1 MLLVSAIA
9 FGPPAINAARMT
21 ISKITLAAALA
32 LAALSQPAHAKT
44 DTPPGAPMSA
54 EDLVT
59 LERLGGSAVSPDGK
73 LVAWVATH
81 TDPLTFARTRAI
93 WARPLDGS
101 KPPPIKLDFDG
112 DVSDPTFS
120 PGGTLYFVAGAKS
133 PGGGA
138 DAAKIMR
145 LWSVKL
151 DARGAAVSA
160 PALASQFKTDVG
172 GFKFAPDGRHVAVW
186 GEVGRACPS
195 FGGCADDGDTSHPG
209 PGSGRLFR
217 DGTGFVRH
225 WDSWS
230 TPGKYNRVFA
240 FDLDAQ
246 GLVSGSG
253 HALDGD
259 PAHGGLVGDAPTRP
273 FGDGGEIGWSA
284 DSKAVVFTARKADAR
299 EPISTNL
306 DLWWAPIDGAP
317 PRNLTAANL
326 ATDSTPALSP
336 DGKWLAWTAMAR
348 PGYEAD
354 RLVVWLR
361 NLASGETHALTQGW
375 DRSVTS
381 LAWTRDSKALLATAE
396 DVLDTPIFRIDPASG
411 TVTRLAFFRGREGN
425 LGNVTPLADGRLVFT
440 RDSIEGPA
448 ELYVAKIGG
457 KPERLTDLDASR
469 LKALAPVVTRRFSFK
484 GAGGDTVWGQIT
496 KPATSGKLPAI
507 LYVHGGPQGSFND
520 AWSYRW
526 NPRVVASQ
534 GYAVVSVDFH
544 GSTGYG
550 QAFTDA
556 IRNDWG
562 GKPLEDLKLG
572 FAAAGALDGQVDT
585 ANACAMGASYGG
597 YMMNWIE
604 GQWPDQFKC
613 IVQHDGVFDA
623 RAMAYETEEL
633 WFDEWEHG
641 GHPYYEAPEAF
652 EKWNPAGHVDK
663 WRTPMLVITSEKD
676 FRIPYTQGLAAFTAA
691 QRRGVPSE
699 LLVFPDENHWVLKPK
714 NSLQWHR
721 TVFAWLAQWLRK

>member
-1 MLLVSAIA
+1 
-9 FGPPAINAARMT
+9 MT
-21 ISKITLAAALA
+21 ASKITLTAAFA
-32 LAALSQPAHAKT
+32 LAALSHPVHAKT
-44 DTPPGAPMSA
+44 DTTPGAPMSA

-81 TDPLTFARTRAI
+81 TDPLTFVRTRAL

-101 KPPPIKLDFDG
+101 KATPIKLDFDG
-112 DVSDPTFS
+112 DVSDPAFS
-120 PGGTLYFVAGAKS
+120 AQGALYFLAGAKA
-133 PGGGA
+133 PAAGA
-138 DAAKIMR
+138 DAAKIMQ
-145 LWSVKL
+145 LWSVRL
-151 DARGAAVSA
+151 DAHGAVMGS
-160 PALASQFKTDVG
+160 PALASMLKTDIG
-172 GFKFAPDGRHVAVW
+172 GFKIAPDGRHVAVW
-186 GEVGRACPS
+186 GEVGRACQT
-195 FGGCADDGDTSHPG
+195 FGGCATDGDTSHPG

-259 PAHGGLVGDAPTRP
+259 PAQGGLVGDAPTRP

-284 DSKAVVFTARKADAR
+284 DSKAVVFTARKADAQ

-306 DLWWAPIDGAP
+306 DLWWAPIDGSP
-317 PRNLTAANL
+317 PRNLTVANL
-326 ATDSTPALSP
+326 ATDTTPALSP
-336 DGKWLAWTAMAR
+336 DGKWLAWAAMAR

-361 NLASGETHALTQGW
+361 NLASGETRALTQSW

-381 LAWTRDSKALLATAE
+381 LAWTRDSKALYATAE
-396 DVLDTPIFRIDPASG
+396 DVLDTPIFRVDPTSG
-411 TVTRLAFFRGREGN
+411 AVTRLSFFPGREGN
-425 LGNVTPLADGRLVFT
+425 LGNVTVLADGRLVFT

-457 KPERLTDLDASR
+457 KPQRLTDLDASR
-469 LKALAPVVTRRFSFK
+469 LAALAPVVTKRFSFK
-484 GAGGDTVWGQIT
+484 GAAGDTVWGQIT
-496 KPATSGKLPAI
+496 KPASSGKLPAI

-534 GYAVVSVDFH
+534 GYAVVSIDFH

-572 FAAAGALDGQVDT
+572 FAAAGVFDSAIDT

-652 EKWNPAGHVDK
+652 EKWNPVNHVDK
-663 WRTPMLVITSEKD
+663 WRTPMLVITGEKD

>member
-1 MLLVSAIA
+1 
-9 FGPPAINAARMT
+9 MT
-21 ISKITLAAALA
+21 PSKQYLAAAFA
-32 LAALSQPAHAKT
+32 LAALSQPAFAKT
-44 DTPPGAPMSA
+44 DTGPAAPMSA

-73 LVAWVATH
+73 LVVWQATH
-81 TDPLTFARTRAI
+81 TDPVTFVRTRAL
-93 WARPLDGS
+93 WARPLYGATA
-101 KPPPIKLDFDG
+101 PPIRLDFDG
-112 DVSDPTFS
+112 DVSDPAFS
-120 PGGTLYFVAGAKS
+120 PAGVLYFLAGAKL
-133 PGGGA
+133 PGGAA
-138 DAAKIMR
+138 DAAKVTQ
-145 LWSVKL
+145 LWSARL
-151 DARGAAVSA
+151 DPRGAAIGA
-160 PALASQFKTDVG
+160 PVLASQFKTDVA
-172 GFKFAPDGRHVAVW
+172 GFKIAPDGKHLAVW
-186 GEVGRACPS
+186 GEVGRTCPT
-195 FGGCADDGDTSHPG
+195 FGGCATDGDTSHPG
-209 PGSGRLFR
+209 SQMTPGSGRLYQN
-217 DGTGFVRH
+217 GTGFVRH

-246 GLVSGSG
+246 GQVSGAG

-259 PAHGGLVGDAPTRP
+259 PANGGLVGDAPTRP

-284 DSKAVVFTARKADAR
+284 DSKSVVFTARKADSQ
-299 EPISTNL
+299 EPLSTNL
-306 DLWWAPIDGAP
+306 DLWWAPIDGAA
-317 PRNLTAANL
+317 PRNLTSANL

-361 NLASGETHALTQGW
+361 NLASGETRALTQGW
-375 DRSVTS
+375 DRSAAS
-381 LAWTRDSKALLATAE
+381 LTWSRDSKSLFATAE

-411 TVTRLAFFRGREGN
+411 AVARLSFFAGREGN
-425 LGNVTPLADGRLVFT
+425 LGNVTPLGDGRLVFT
-440 RDSIEGPA
+440 RDSIDGPA

-457 KPERLTDLDASR
+457 KPQQLTDLDASR
-469 LKALAPVVTRRFSFK
+469 LAALAPVVTRRFSFK

-496 KPATSGKLPAI
+496 KRAGAGKLPAI

-520 AWSYRW
+520 GWSYRW

-572 FAAAGALDGQVDT
+572 FAAAGALDPAIDT

-604 GQWPDQFKC
+604 GQWADRFKC

-652 EKWNPAGHVDK
+652 EKWNPVNHVDK
-663 WRTPMLVITSEKD
+663 WRTPMLVVTSEKD

-699 LLVFPDENHWVLKPK
+699 LLVFPDENHWVTKPK

-721 TVFAWLAQWLRK
+721 TVFAWLSQWLGKAASAK

>member
-1 MLLVSAIA
+1 
-9 FGPPAINAARMT
+9 MT
-21 ISKITLAAALA
+21 LSKITFVAALA
-32 LAALSQPAHAKT
+32 LAALPHSAQAKT
-44 DTPPGAPMSA
+44 DTGPGAPMSA
-54 EDLVT
+54 EDLIT
-59 LERLGGSAVSPDGK
+59 LERLGGSAVAPDGK
-73 LVAWVATH
+73 LVVWQQTH
-81 TDPLTFARTRAI
+81 TDPLTFVRSRAL
-93 WARPLDGS
+93 WARPLGS
-101 KPPPIKLDFDG
+101 ANPAPTKLEFDG
-112 DVSDPTFS
+112 DVSDPAFA
-120 PGGTLYFVAGAKS
+120 PDGTLYFLAGAKA
-133 PGGGA
+133 PGAAA
-138 DAAKIMR
+138 DAAKTMQ
-145 LWSVKL
+145 LWSVRL
-151 DARGAAVSA
+151 DVRGAAVGA
-160 PALASQFKTDVG
+160 PVLASQFKTDAG
-172 GFKFAPDGRHVAVW
+172 GFKIAPDGRHVAVW
-186 GEVGRACPS
+186 GEVGRTCAT

-217 DGTGFVRH
+217 NGTGFVRH

-246 GLVSGSG
+246 GRVAGAG
-253 HALDGD
+253 RALDGD
-259 PAHGGLVGDAPTRP
+259 PANGGLVGDAPTRP

-284 DSKAVVFTARKADAR
+284 DSKSVVFTARKADAQ
-299 EPISTNL
+299 EPTSTNL
-306 DLWWAPIDGAP
+306 DLWWAPIDGSA
-317 PRNLTAANL
+317 PRNLTTANQ
-326 ATDSTPALSP
+326 ATDNTPALSP

-348 PGYEAD
+348 PRYEAD

-361 NLASGETHALTQGW
+361 NLASGETRALTQGW
-375 DRSVTS
+375 DRSPTS
-381 LAWTRDSKALLATAE
+381 LAWSRDSKSLLATAE
-396 DVLDTPIFRIDPASG
+396 DVLDTPVFRIDATSG
-411 TVTRLAFFRGREGN
+411 AVRRLSFFPGREGTIGN
-425 LGNVTPLADGRLVFT
+425 LSVLADGRLVFT
-440 RDSIEGPA
+440 RDSIEAPA

-457 KPERLTDLDASR
+457 KPQRLTDLDASR
-469 LKALAPVVTRRFSFK
+469 LAALAPIVTRRFSFK

-496 KPATSGKLPAI
+496 KLAGSGPAGSAGAAKLPAI

-520 AWSYRW
+520 AWSNRW

-572 FAAAGALDGQVDT
+572 FAAAAALDGQVDT

-641 GHPYYEAPEAF
+641 GRTYYEDPAAF
-652 EKWNPAGHVDK
+652 EKWNPVNHVDK

-676 FRIPYTQGLAAFTAA
+676 FRIPYTQGLAAFTAT

-721 TVFAWLAQWLRK
+721 TVFAWLSKWLHTADAGK

>member
-1 MLLVSAIA
+1 MKNLKI
-9 FGPPAINAARMT
+9 
-21 ISKITLAAALA
+21 ISAAALA
-32 LAALSQPAHAKT
+32 LAMTCSPAQAKIET
-44 DTPPGAPMSA
+44 APGAPMSA

-59 LERLGGSAVSPDGK
+59 LERLGGSAVAPDGK
-73 LVAWVATH
+73 LVVWQQTH
-81 TDPLTFARTRAI
+81 TDPVTFARNRAI
-93 WARPLDGS
+93 YAKPLDGRQTGA
-101 KPPPIKLDFDG
+101 IKLDFDG
-112 DVSDPTFS
+112 DVSDPAFA
-120 PGGTLYFVAGAKS
+120 PDGKLYFLAGTKA
-133 PGGGA
+133 PGAAA
-138 DAAKIMR
+138 DAAKTMQ
-145 LWSVKL
+145 LWSVRF
-151 DARGAAVSA
+151 DARGAAIGTPV
-160 PALASQFKTDVG
+160 LASQFKTDAG
-172 GFKFAPDGRHVAVW
+172 GFKIAPDGRHVAVW
-186 GEVGRACPS
+186 GEVGRNCAT

-217 DGTGFVRH
+217 NGTGFVRH

-246 GLVSGSG
+246 GLVSGAG
-253 HALDGD
+253 RALDGD
-259 PAHGGLVGDAPTRP
+259 PAHGGLVGDAPTKP

-284 DSKAVVFTARKADAR
+284 DSKAVVFTGRKADAH

-306 DLWWAPIDGAP
+306 DLWWAPIDGGPQANLAP
-317 PRNLTAANL
+317 SNLTLTNR

-348 PGYEAD
+348 PTYEAD
-354 RLVVWLR
+354 RLVIWLR
-361 NLASGETHALTQGW
+361 NIASGENRALTQGW
-375 DRSVTS
+375 DRSPTS
-381 LAWTRDSKALLATAE
+381 LAWSRDSKSLFATAE
-396 DVLDTPIFRIDPASG
+396 DVLDTPVFRIDATSG
-411 TVTRLAFFRGREGN
+411 AVTRLNFFPGREGN
-425 LGNVTPLADGRLVFT
+425 IGNLSVLADGRMVFT

-448 ELYVAKIGG
+448 ELYLAKIG
-457 KPERLTDLDASR
+457 KNPQRLTDLDTSR
-469 LKALAPVVTRRFSFK
+469 LAALAPVVTRRFSFK

-496 KPATSGKLPAI
+496 KLAGSASFGKLPAI

-572 FAAAGALDGQVDT
+572 FAAASALDGQVDT
-585 ANACAMGASYGG
+585 TNACAMGASYGG

-604 GQWPDQFKC
+604 GQWPDKFKC

-641 GHPYYEAPEAF
+641 GHTYYEDPQAF
-652 EKWNPAGHVDK
+652 EKWNPVGHVDK

-714 NSLQWHR
+714 NALQWHR
-721 TVFAWLAQWLRK
+721 TVFAWLSQWLRNGEPAK

>member
-1 MLLVSAIA
+1 MKALNLFRVAA
-9 FGPPAINAARMT
+9 F
-21 ISKITLAAALA
+21 ALA
-32 LAALSQPAHAKT
+32 TLSTPLLAKT
-44 DTPPGAPMSA
+44 DSGPAAPMSA

-59 LERLGGSAVSPDGK
+59 LERLGSSAVSPDGK
-73 LVAWVATH
+73 LVVWQATH
-81 TDPLTFARTRAI
+81 TDPVTYARARLL
-93 WARPLDGS
+93 WARPLDS
-101 KPPPIKLDFDG
+101 ANSPSIKLDFDG
-112 DVSDPTFS
+112 DVSDPAFA
-120 PGGTLYFVAGAKS
+120 PDGALYFLAVAKA
-133 PGGGA
+133 PGA
-138 DAAKIMR
+138 DAAKITQ
-145 LWSVKL
+145 LWSVRL
-151 DARGAAVSA
+151 DARGAAATA
-160 PALASQFKTDVG
+160 PVLASQFKTDVA
-172 GFKFAPDGRHVAVW
+172 GFKIAPDGKHIAVW
-186 GEVGRACPS
+186 GEVGRACPT
-195 FGGCADDGDTSHPG
+195 FGSCADDGDTSHPG
-209 PGSGRLFR
+209 PGTGRLFH
-217 DGTGFVRH
+217 DGVGFVRH
-225 WDSWS
+225 WDTWS
-230 TPGKYNRVFA
+230 TPGKYHRVFA

-246 GLVSGSG
+246 GQVAGAG

-259 PAHGGLVGDAPTRP
+259 PANGGIVGDAPTRP
-273 FGDGGEIGWSA
+273 FGDGGEIGWTA
-284 DSKAVVFTARKADAR
+284 DSQSLVFTARLADR
-299 EPISTNL
+299 NEPRTTNL
-306 DLWWAPIDGAP
+306 DLWWAPIDGSA

-361 NLASGETHALTQGW
+361 NLSSGETHALTPGW
-375 DRSVTS
+375 DRSATS
-381 LAWTRDSKALLATAE
+381 LAWSRDSKALYATAE
-396 DVLDTPIFRIDPASG
+396 EVLDTPIFRIDRASG
-411 TVTRLAFFRGREGN
+411 AVTRLSFFGTREGH

-440 RDSIEGPA
+440 RDSIEAPA

-457 KPERLTDLDASR
+457 AKNQQWPQRLTDLDASR
-469 LKALAPVVTRRFSFK
+469 IAALAPVVTRRFSFK

-496 KPATSGKLPAI
+496 KPAGTGKLPAI

-572 FAAAGALDGQVDT
+572 FAAAGALDPQVDT

-604 GQWPDQFKC
+604 GQWADKFKC
-613 IVQHDGVFDA
+613 VVQHDGVFDA

-641 GHPYYEAPEAF
+641 GHPYYEDPAAF
-652 EKWNPAGHVDK
+652 EKWNPVNHVDQ
-663 WRTPMLVITSEKD
+663 WRTPMLVVTSEKD
-676 FRIPYTQGLAAFTAA
+676 FRIPYTQGLAAFSAA

-699 LLVFPDENHWVLKPK
+699 LLVFPDENHWVLKPR
-714 NSLQWHR
+714 NALQWHQ
-721 TVFAWLAQWLRK
+721 TVFAWLSKWLRK

>member
-1 MLLVSAIA
+1 MKALNINRIAML
-9 FGPPAINAARMT
+9 
-21 ISKITLAAALA
+21 ALA
-32 LAALSQPAHAKT
+32 LAAFSPSVVAKT
-44 DTPPGAPMSA
+44 DTGPGAPMSA
-54 EDLVT
+54 EDLIT
-59 LERLGGSAVSPDGK
+59 LERLGGSAVAPDGK
-73 LVAWVATH
+73 VVVWQATH
-81 TDPLTFARTRAI
+81 SDPVTFARSRTL
-93 WARPLDGS
+93 WARPLDGANGE
-101 KPPPIKLDFDG
+101 PIKLDFDG
-112 DVSDPTFS
+112 DVSDPAFA
-120 PGGTLYFVAGAKS
+120 PNGTLYFLASAKARGA
-133 PGGGA
+133 A
-138 DAAKIMR
+138 TDAAKTVQ
-145 LWSVKL
+145 LWSVRL
-151 DARGAAVSA
+151 DARGAAIGS
-160 PALASQFKTDVG
+160 PALASQLKTDAG
-172 GFKFAPDGRHVAVW
+172 GFKIAPDGKHVAVW
-186 GEVGRACPS
+186 GEVGRVCPT
-195 FGGCADDGDTSHPG
+195 FGGCGEDGDTSHPG

-217 DGTGFVRH
+217 NGSGFVRH
-225 WDSWS
+225 WDSWM

-246 GLVSGSG
+246 GRVSGAG
-253 HALDGD
+253 RALDGD
-259 PAHGGLVGDAPTRP
+259 PAKGGLIGDAPTRP

-284 DSKAVVFTARKADAR
+284 DSKAVVFTARKADAQ
-299 EPISTNL
+299 EPTSTNL
-306 DLWWAPIDGAP
+306 DLWWAPIDGSA
-317 PRNLTAANL
+317 PRNLTLANP
-326 ATDSTPALSP
+326 ATDSTPAFSP

-361 NLASGETHALTQGW
+361 NLTSGEIRALTQGW
-375 DRSVTS
+375 DRSPTS
-381 LAWTRDSKALLATAE
+381 LAWSRDSKSLFATAE
-396 DVLDTPIFRIDPASG
+396 DVLDTPIFRIDAAIG
-411 TVTRLAFFRGREGN
+411 AATRLSFFPGREGN
-425 LGNVTPLADGRLVFT
+425 LGDVTVLADGRLVFK

-457 KPERLTDLDASR
+457 KPKRLTDLDASR
-469 LKALAPVVTRRFSFK
+469 LAALAPVVTRRFNFK
-484 GAGGDTVWGQIT
+484 GAAGDTVWGQIT
-496 KPATSGKLPAI
+496 KPANSGKLPAL

-520 AWSYRW
+520 AWSNRW

-572 FAAAGALDGQVDT
+572 FAAAGALDPAIDID
-585 ANACAMGASYGG
+585 NACAMGASYGG

-604 GQWPDQFKC
+604 GQWADKFKC

-652 EKWNPAGHVDK
+652 EKWNPVNHVDK
-663 WRTPMLVITSEKD
+663 WRTPMLVITSEND

-721 TVFAWLAQWLRK
+721 TVFAWLSKWLHTEQATK